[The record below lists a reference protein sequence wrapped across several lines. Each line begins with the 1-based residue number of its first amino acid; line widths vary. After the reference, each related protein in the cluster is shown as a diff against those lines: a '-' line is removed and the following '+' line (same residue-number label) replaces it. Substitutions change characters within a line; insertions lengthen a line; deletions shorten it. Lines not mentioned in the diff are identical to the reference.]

1 MTSATATRLGTV
13 LLRHLDE
20 QLASVR
26 TLLDLTLKQGAAI
39 KAREVDVVVRRLAD
53 INVEVS
59 RRDQIEAQRA
69 ALLEH
74 AGAAL
79 GKPAGEVTLAD
90 MAPLMS
96 EAEAAA
102 ANERSSRLRGL
113 LAEVHRE
120 TQANR
125 ALMRQELSFLDH
137 LLRLAGHPSEPGYR
151 PSGEQPLSPSAAP
164 SIHVRRLFDS
174 EA

>member
-1 MTSATATRLGTV
+1 VTTTAATRLGTV

-20 QLASVR
+20 QLTSVR

-39 KAREVDVVVRRLAD
+39 KVREVDVVVRRLSD
-53 INVEVS
+53 INIEVS
-59 RRDQIEAQRA
+59 RREQIEAQRA

-79 GKPAGEVTLAD
+79 GKPAGEVTLND

-96 EAEAAA
+96 EPEAAA
-102 ANERSSRLRGL
+102 ANERSSQLRGL

-120 TQANR
+120 TQHNR

-151 PSGEQPLSPSAAP
+151 PTGEQPLTATPAP
-164 SIHVRRLFDS
+164 SITARRLFDS